1 MPTTSYEQPLSYDVP
16 MTNNDSDFDSQ
27 SVYSTHSYASYCP
40 QFMTSSLPAKERIQ
54 EQAPLPA
61 PMEPLPSSSFQQDM
75 NQIHQQKATIDQQYQ
90 ELMKKQE
97 VYLILSIHFIEAD
110 NTIASTSTSTIIV
123 STTRVW
129 YDHLDLSNK

>member
-1 MPTTSYEQPLSYDVP
+1 

-54 EQAPLPA
+54 EQAPLPV

-97 VYLILSIHFIEAD
+97 VYLTLSIHFIDSEILSIKEMLKEQKQTNQSIQVYP
-110 NTIASTSTSTIIV
+110 NTHPPIP
-123 STTRVW
+123 
-129 YDHLDLSNK
+129 

>member
-1 MPTTSYEQPLSYDVP
+1 

-54 EQAPLPA
+54 EQAPLPV

-90 ELMKKQE
+90 ELMKKQ
-97 VYLILSIHFIEAD
+97 VYLTISIHFIEA
-110 NTIASTSTSTIIV
+110 NITIAITITIIV
-123 STTRVW
+123 STIRFR
-129 YDHLDLSNK
+129 YDHLDLSNE